1 MVHGVEKNQIIK
13 ILISQD
19 PNHRIRLTC
28 RTVDLEPCG
37 PLGRDS
43 PIWKDYLIGK
53 GAQGKKFDFV
63 RSITDHMSMTN
74 DLISDI

>member
-1 MVHGVEKNQIIK
+1 MRKCRILGNFSE
-13 ILISQD
+13 LISQD

-43 PIWKDYLIGK
+43 PVWKDYLIGK
-53 GAQGKKFDFV
+53 GVIGKK
-63 RSITDHMSMTN
+63 I
-74 DLISDI
+74 